1 MNDPVKFTINYR
13 FPNKKDDLSF
23 IIDLLGNEPK
33 KVVCIPKPNCKENNC
48 HNNVSNYVELYGGEK
63 ITGFYLLINTEYNS
77 IIGVKHSIW
86 KNTYNK
92 ILDITKFSD
101 NRKYNV
107 FIKTNKY
114 LENTAIEI
122 KGEKIYTY

>member
-48 HNNVSNYVELYGGEK
+48 HNNVSNYVELYGG
-63 ITGFYLLINTEYNS
+63 
-77 IIGVKHSIW
+77 
-86 KNTYNK
+86 